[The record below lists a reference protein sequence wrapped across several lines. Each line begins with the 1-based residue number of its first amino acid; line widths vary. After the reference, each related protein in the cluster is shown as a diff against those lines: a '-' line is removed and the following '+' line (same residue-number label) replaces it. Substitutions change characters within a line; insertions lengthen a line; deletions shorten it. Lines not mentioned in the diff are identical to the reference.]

1 MKSLQRLLKSFVTGS
16 LQHVVNPADDA
27 LLGSIRVKKEKK
39 KDTSITGTDT
49 DISDIVPPLA
59 EELGQILHQSADN
72 VPVC

>member
-1 MKSLQRLLKSFVTGS
+1 MRGW
-16 LQHVVNPADDA
+16 LQHVANPAADA
-27 LLGSIRVKKEKK
+27 LLGSRKK
-39 KDTSITGTDT
+39 KDTSIMGTVT

>member
-1 MKSLQRLLKSFVTGS
+1 MKNLQRLLKSFVTGW
-16 LQHVVNPADDA
+16 LQHVANPAADA
-27 LLGSIRVKKEKK
+27 LLGSIRVEKKK
-39 KDTSITGTDT
+39 KDTSITGTVT